1 MKWTIENMQLDDN
14 LYLKMTFL
22 TLGIISFQ
30 LRVDWLITTKCCPT
44 ESTWSALLLAD
55 VISNYGNKSPSKI
68 TH

>member
-1 MKWTIENMQLDDN
+1 MQLDDN

-44 ESTWSALLLAD
+44 ESTLGALLLAD

>member
-1 MKWTIENMQLDDN
+1 MQLDDN

-44 ESTWSALLLAD
+44 ESSALLLAD

>member
-1 MKWTIENMQLDDN
+1 MQLDDN
-14 LYLKMTFL
+14 LYLKMNFL

-44 ESTWSALLLAD
+44 GSTWSALLLAD